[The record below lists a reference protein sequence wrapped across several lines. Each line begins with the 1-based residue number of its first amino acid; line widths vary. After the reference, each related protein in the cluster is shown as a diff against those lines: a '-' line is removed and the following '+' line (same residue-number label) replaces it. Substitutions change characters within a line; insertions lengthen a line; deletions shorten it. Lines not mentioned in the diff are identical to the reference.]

1 MQRISSHCNW
11 LCIFF
16 AVENLAYKR
25 DTWVN
30 DKRHSWMGWKDG
42 HSSYAV
48 DGDEDTHLRRCA
60 ILDNYYVDYPVWM
73 VDLGDRKTVRGVVI
87 ITWQGRGEGIR
98 LSSAKGLLP
107 HNHGFS

>member
-1 MQRISSHCNW
+1 MINIC
-11 LCIFF
+11 LFL
-16 AVENLAYKR
+16 VENLAYKR

-98 LSSAKGLLP
+98 LSST
-107 HNHGFS
+107 

>member
-1 MQRISSHCNW
+1 
-11 LCIFF
+11 
-16 AVENLAYKR
+16 
-25 DTWVN
+25 
-30 DKRHSWMGWKDG
+30 MGWKDG

-98 LSSAKGLLP
+98 LFSDQIRQFHLTYIGSAFPIGY
-107 HNHGFS
+107 FSFLCYPI

>member
-1 MQRISSHCNW
+1 
-11 LCIFF
+11 
-16 AVENLAYKR
+16 
-25 DTWVN
+25 
-30 DKRHSWMGWKDG
+30 MGWKDG

-98 LSSAKGLLP
+98 LSFNLWSAVSPLGTLVRR
-107 HNHGFS
+107 NVFSFDYCATMCKY